1 MAFLAPLF
9 LFALAAV
16 AVPLLVHLTHRQRR
30 EPVAFP
36 SLMFLRR
43 VEFKTTKRQ
52 RLRDR
57 LLFAMRLLALVL
69 LVAAFARPFVSS
81 SDAAPTVA
89 NAGRDVVILLDQS
102 FSMRA
107 GNRWASAQAAARRI
121 VDGLGAGDRAM
132 LVRFAARAEA
142 AQQPTN
148 DKGALRAAIDASKP
162 GDETGRYA
170 PALSLARTAISRAA
184 RPRRQVVLVTDL
196 QRTGW
201 VPDAELRLPD
211 GVAFDVVDVGE
222 ETPANLAVT
231 GVDFVRSTVDGREQ
245 VIATAR
251 VANRGEAAA
260 ERVPVT
266 LALDGREMAKAESA
280 VPANGVAAVRLG
292 PFALPAATVRG
303 EVKAGSDALAGDNV
317 RHFTLD
323 RGRSLGVLLVQD
335 PTASP
340 ARTLYLRRALEIG
353 GDPAF
358 RVNVSRD
365 GGPTP
370 AQLADHAVVILD
382 DTRPPR
388 GEGGRRLRDWV
399 AAGGGLVATFG
410 ERANGADWTGEL
422 AELLPGA
429 VGAPVDRMRDG
440 GGRLGALDRSHPVL
454 EPFAGPR
461 SGNFSAPRFFRHR
474 AVTPAEGVASVARWD
489 DGSVAL
495 AERRVGRGRVLAWGS
510 TLDNVW
516 SDLPL
521 QPVFLPLVRQ
531 LVQHAAAWDGE
542 RPWQTVGSAL
552 DLSGLART
560 AGADSANAEWVV
572 LSPTGRQERL
582 TPRSA
587 SLALDEAGVWEVRRF
602 GMRGAPARLVA
613 VNVDPAESDLARVAK
628 AELLAAVAPKAQAEG
643 GGIDAATLTAEE
655 QESRQSLWWFLLL
668 AAALLFAAETVLSN
682 RLRTVGR

>member
-9 LFALAAV
+9 LFALAAI

-69 LVAAFARPFVSS
+69 LVAAFARPFVSDS
-81 SDAAPTVA
+81 TAAPTAA
-89 NAGRDVVILLDQS
+89 NPGRDVVVLVDAS

-107 GNRWASAQAAARRI
+107 GGRWAAAQAAARRI
-121 VDGLGAGDRAM
+121 VDGMGPGDRAT
-132 LVRFAARAEA
+132 LVRFAGRAEA
-142 AQQPTN
+142 VQQPTG
-148 DKGALRAAIDASKP
+148 DKGTLRAAIDAMKP

-170 PALSLARTAISRAA
+170 PALSLARTAASRAE
-184 RPRRQVVLVTDL
+184 RPRREVLLVTDL

-201 VPDAELRLPD
+201 APDAELRLPD
-211 GVAFDVVDVGE
+211 GVRFDVVDVGE

-231 GVDFVRSTVDGREQ
+231 GVDFLRTTSDGREQ
-245 VIATAR
+245 VVATAR
-251 VANRGEAAA
+251 VANRADVAA
-260 ERVPVT
+260 ERVPVAI
-266 LALDGREMAKAESA
+266 ALDGREVATAVA
-280 VPANGVAAVRLG
+280 TVPANGVAAVRLG
-292 PFALPAATVRG
+292 PFALPSATVRG
-303 EVKAGSDALAGDNV
+303 QVTAGRDALPGDDV

-358 RVNVSRD
+358 RVDVDRD
-365 GGPTP
+365 GGPTM
-370 AQLADHAVVILD
+370 AQLLDHQVVILD
-382 DTRPPR
+382 DARPPR
-388 GEGGRRLRDWV
+388 GQMARRLVDWV
-399 AAGGGLVATFG
+399 SSGGGMIVTFG
-410 ERANGADWTGEL
+410 ERARSSDWAGDL
-422 AELLPGA
+422 APLLPGA
-429 VGAPVDRMRDG
+429 VGEPVDRMGDG
-440 GGRLGALDRSHPVL
+440 GGRLGTLDRSHPVL
-454 EPFAGPR
+454 EPFAAPR

-474 AVTPAEGVASVARWD
+474 AITPAEGVASVARWD

-531 LVQHAAAWDGE
+531 LVQHAASWDGE
-542 RPWQTVGSAL
+542 RPWETVGAAL
-552 DLSGLART
+552 DLSGLSRS
-560 AGADSANAEWVV
+560 AGADSATAEWVV

-613 VNVDPAESDLARVAK
+613 VNVDPAESDLARVEK
-628 AELLAAVAPKAQAEG
+628 AEVMAAVAPNAQATG
-643 GGIDAATLTAEE
+643 GPIDAASLTEEE